1 MWLKIGNEIINMDQ
15 VTGIEIN
22 ADYKIF
28 FYLSDGRVSEIKK
41 SNDYFDSLKE
51 RRRKVMI
58 KIEVRG
64 FNETIKNLGVI
75 VF

>member
-28 FYLSDGRVSEIKK
+28 FYLSDGRVSEIEK
-41 SNDYFDSLKE
+41 SSDYFDSLRDYLEKKFE
-51 RRRKVMI
+51 SY
-58 KIEVRG
+58 
-64 FNETIKNLGVI
+64 VI
-75 VF
+75 